1 MLSVSC
7 RPPERSSPR
16 EDERPLAPSESH
28 RGSDDSDVGACHRGR
43 TMAEATSAEPGSTGG
58 RARTFIRVV
67 IEIVIGA
74 IVVIDALEEL
84 SSTRRRISR
93 AFTGWW

>member
-1 MLSVSC
+1 
-7 RPPERSSPR
+7 
-16 EDERPLAPSESH
+16 
-28 RGSDDSDVGACHRGR
+28 
-43 TMAEATSAEPGSTGG
+43 MAEATSAEPGSTGG
-58 RARTFIRVV
+58 RSRTFIRVV

-93 AFTGWW
+93 AFTGWWGTVERRERRHMHENEIAFLAKTLKRH

>member
-1 MLSVSC
+1 
-7 RPPERSSPR
+7 
-16 EDERPLAPSESH
+16 
-28 RGSDDSDVGACHRGR
+28 
-43 TMAEATSAEPGSTGG
+43 
-58 RARTFIRVV
+58 V

-93 AFTGWW
+93 AFGGWWANVDRRERRHMHENEIAFLAETLKRH